1 MIPAFLKELV
11 IKAPTEPGIYIFTGP
26 GGKKLYI
33 GKASNIKTRLLSYLK
48 TTDHR
53 ILKMLSRAT
62 GIKTLETDSEIEA
75 LIMESQYIKRYQPPF
90 NIMLRDDKQFFYV
103 VFGNEN
109 FPKIYITHQP
119 TNVSSIKY
127 QILKGQKSRDTKFVG
142 PFTDGAALKTTL
154 RYLRKA
160 FPYCACK
167 KPHNNFCLNYHI
179 GKCVGFCCLKKSVSS
194 IKYRV
199 LRDYKK
205 NIKALADILGGKK
218 ILVINGIEKE
228 MKRAA
233 ESGNLQ
239 KAIGLRNKLKSI
251 KRVFEN
257 AKIIKTSFGEAF
269 NFKQLP
275 RRIEGYDISHI
286 QGKYA
291 VGAMAVFIDGEP
303 NKNEYRKFRIY
314 TKNTPDDTAM
324 LKEILTR
331 RFNHSEWKMPDLI
344 LVDGGKAQMNAARE
358 IIKNIPVIALTK
370 DEKHLGIKFFVT
382 GKNNPVLLSKIPANV
397 KNMLLRIDSEAHR
410 FAISYHRQLRGR
422 ASLELS

>member
-1 MIPAFLKELV
+1 MTPEFLKEL
-11 IKAPTEPGIYIFTGP
+11 ISKAPTESGIYIFTGP

-33 GKASNIKTRLLSYLK
+33 GKALNIKARLLSYLK

-53 ILKMLSRAT
+53 ILQMLSRAT
-62 GIKTLETDSEIEA
+62 GIKILETDSEIGA
-75 LIMESQYIKRYQPPF
+75 LIMESQYIKRYQPQF

-119 TNVSSIKY
+119 RQSA
-127 QILKGQKSRDTKFVG
+127 DFVG

-154 RYLRKA
+154 RYFRKA

-179 GKCVGFCCLKKSVSS
+179 GKCVGFCCLKKTELNVEH
-194 IKYRV
+194 KA
-199 LRDYKK
+199 LREYKK
-205 NIKALADILGGKK
+205 NIKALKDILGGKK
-218 ILVINGIEKE
+218 TPMIEHLEKE
-228 MKRAA
+228 MIALGKKDKFK
-233 ESGNLQ
+233 
-239 KAIGLRNKLKSI
+239 KAIEMRNKIEKI
-251 KRVFEN
+251 KRVFKNARIIREN
-257 AKIIKTSFGEAF
+257 FAEIF

-303 NKNEYRKFRIY
+303 DKNEYRKFRIY
-314 TKNTPDDTAM
+314 TKNTPDDMAM

-331 RFNHSEWKMPDLI
+331 RFNHYEWQMPDLI

-358 IIKNIPVIALTK
+358 IIKNIPIIALTK
-370 DEKHLGIKFFVT
+370 NERHLGVKFFVT
-382 GKNNPVLLSKIPANV
+382 GKNNPIFLSKIPANI

-410 FAISYHRQLRGR
+410 FAISYHRQLHRKAGLDLT
-422 ASLELS
+422 SN